1 MLGRPRGL
9 IPHRRFRVHPPLRLL
24 PDRHR
29 QAGGAGPLRAVQGRH
44 EREEDGPA
52 LRHRDWSR
60 PRRSP
65 NVFAAETGS
74 TPLVEFQSKS
84 EVVDT
89 ESNEPI
95 VPYEVIKDEYAK
107 KHIKLKESDIPT
119 IKEFNEIVETE
130 LNVSKD
136 NPTQTIELGNGFTVE
151 ASVWEETNFAK
162 SSSTI
167 QPLAVPIYNKTAK
180 GSFTVKSLG
189 VNQFRITVSD
199 NFDYN
204 GTKITSYQDPPSASA
219 EAWLGWSGSITNKDV
234 RSIDATAK
242 DGSPS
247 S

>member
-1 MLGRPRGL
+1 MKKKLLKSIFSVGL
-9 IPHRRFRVHPPLRLL
+9 LSLVI
-24 PDRHR
+24 
-29 QAGGAGPLRAVQGRH
+29 ANT
-44 EREEDGPA
+44 
-52 LRHRDWSR
+52 
-60 PRRSP
+60 

-242 DGSPS
+242 DAIADANYKYIKIVGNYAGHIELRFTATGNYYMHDTYIGDAKY
-247 S
+247 